1 MNDTT
6 ASIADEDLRVSH
18 FDPITFLNSE
28 DAIAAYIEAVFE
40 ENDTALL
47 MTALR
52 HVVKARGVSVVAKAA
67 GVGRESL
74 YKTLAPGSSPRLE
87 TVLKLLTALGLRM
100 KITSA
105 KKAVEEQS

>member
-1 MNDTT
+1 MNDLTT
-6 ASIADEDLRVSH
+6 IVADEELRVSH
-18 FDPITFLNSE
+18 FDPIAYLDSE
-28 DAIAAYIEAVFE
+28 EAIAAYIEAVFE
-40 ENDTALL
+40 ENDQELL

-52 HVVKARGVSVVAKAA
+52 HVVKAQGVSVVAKAA

-100 KITSA
+100 KVTAVKNSA
-105 KKAVEEQS
+105 EEQS